1 VNAEDLLGNFLLYRE
16 DDPQDGFTGGSYIG
30 IYTDARIPDGCEER
44 QDSTIG
50 NKPADLTAWYEGHPG
65 LATDHSQKVK
75 VGGLSGLLVDVPLEH
90 NYEGRCP
97 WSEGHPVV
105 PVLIG
110 SGVSDLFHVSLH
122 ELDVRLIILDWNG
135 ANVTIEITNVKEQH
149 SAQEWH
155 RLVRQ
160 IVKSLRF
167 ARD

>member
-1 VNAEDLLGNFLLYRE
+1 
-16 DDPQDGFTGGSYIG
+16 
-30 IYTDARIPDGCEER
+30 
-44 QDSTIG
+44 
-50 NKPADLTAWYEGHPG
+50 
-65 LATDHSQKVK
+65 
-75 VGGLSGLLVDVPLEH
+75 
-90 NYEGRCP
+90 
-97 WSEGHPVV
+97 
-105 PVLIG
+105 
-110 SGVSDLFHVSLH
+110 VSLH